1 MQLRLLNVAVDGG
14 DMRVLLW
21 GTGKRV
27 AVAVH
32 GITASGMS
40 WQAVAR
46 HMPPDWTLAAPDL
59 RGRGHSRDL
68 PGPFGLDTHARDVM
82 AVLRHFGGRPV
93 LAGHSMGAYVALLA
107 RDAHPEL
114 VRRLV
119 LVDGGLPL
127 PVPDG
132 TDLDAVLDAT
142 LGPAIARL
150 GKTFPSTEAYVD
162 FWRAH
167 PALAAHWSPDVE
179 AYARYDL
186 TGEPGQLRSRAVED
200 AVRADGRDVLAEK
213 PFVDALQRRRLGQPL
228 QRVHE
233 RLLGQHVA
241 AVGADRVLYRPRPQL
256 ARLAGQVV
264 ARVRLDVGGPV
275 RGQRRMRTPEIHVRL
290 GAGEGLPQPR
300 DRRAQGGVEHRVQVG
315 AVRHR
320 QRQPAVDQ
328 HQPAHQFRVRVAR
341 QQRDIG
347 AHRMPG
353 EDRTPAEMAQHRH
366 HVPGVSVQAERA
378 GQVA

>member
-68 PGPFGLDTHARDVM
+68 PGPFGLDTHARDVV

-200 AVRADGRDVLAEK
+200 AVA
-213 PFVDALQRRRLGQPL
+213 PT
-228 QRVHE
+228 
-233 RLLGQHVA
+233 A
-241 AVGADRVLYRPRPQL
+241 ATCWPRS
-256 ARLAGQVV
+256 RS
-264 ARVRLDVGGPV
+264 
-275 RGQRRMRTPEIHVRL
+275 RTRCS
-290 GAGEGLPQPR
+290 G
-300 DRRAQGGVEHRVQVG
+300 
-315 AVRHR
+315 
-320 QRQPAVDQ
+320 
-328 HQPAHQFRVRVAR
+328 
-341 QQRDIG
+341 
-347 AHRMPG
+347 
-353 EDRTPAEMAQHRH
+353 
-366 HVPGVSVQAERA
+366 
-378 GQVA
+378 

>member
-14 DMRVLLW
+14 DLRVLLW

-32 GITASGMS
+32 GITASAMS

-68 PGPFGLDTHARDVM
+68 PGPYGLDRHARDVT

-93 LAGHSMGAYVALLA
+93 LAGHSMGAYIALLA

-119 LVDGGLPL
+119 LVDGGLPM

-132 TDLDAVLDAT
+132 ADLDATLDAS

-150 GKTFPSTEAYVD
+150 GQTFPSTEAYLD

-167 PALAAHWSPDVE
+167 PALAGHWTPDVE
-179 AYARYDL
+179 AYVRYDL
-186 TGEPGQLRSRAVED
+186 TGEPGQLRSRATED

-213 PFVDALQRRRLGQPL
+213 PFADA
-228 QRVHE
+228 
-233 RLLGQHVA
+233 
-241 AVGADRVLYRPRPQL
+241 L
-256 ARLAGQVV
+256 ARLTKPTPLLTAPAGMFGAPPPLIAPEAVAAWTGRVPALRPQVV
-264 ARVRLDVGGPV
+264 
-275 RGQRRMRTPEIHVRL
+275 PETNHYTIMFAKE
-290 GAGEGLPQPR
+290 GA
-300 DRRAQGGVEHRVQVG
+300 A
-315 AVRHR
+315 AV
-320 QRQPAVDQ
+320 
-328 HQPAHQFRVRVAR
+328 
-341 QQRDIG
+341 
-347 AHRMPG
+347 
-353 EDRTPAEMAQHRH
+353 
-366 HVPGVSVQAERA
+366 SQAIRSA
-378 GQVA
+378 AL

>member
-14 DMRVLLW
+14 DLRVLLW

-46 HMPPDWTLAAPDL
+46 HMPSDWTLAAPDL

-68 PGPFGLDTHARDVM
+68 PGPFGLDRQARDVV

-127 PVPDG
+127 PVADG
-132 TDLDAVLDAT
+132 ADLDAVLDAT

-150 GKTFPSTEAYVD
+150 GQTFAGTEAYLD

-167 PALAAHWSPDVE
+167 PALAGHWNPDVE

-186 TGEPGQLRSRAVED
+186 TGEPGRLRPRAVED

-213 PFVDALQRRRLGQPL
+213 PFTDALQRLSRPTPL
-228 QRVHE
+228 LTATAGMFGAPPPLIPPDVVQTWQERVPA
-233 RLLGQHVA
+233 L
-241 AVGADRVLYRPRPQL
+241 RPQ
-256 ARLAGQVV
+256 
-264 ARVRLDVGGPV
+264 
-275 RGQRRMRTPEIHVRL
+275 
-290 GAGEGLPQPR
+290 
-300 DRRAQGGVEHRVQVG
+300 
-315 AVRHR
+315 AVPDMNHYTIM
-320 QRQPAVDQ
+320 
-328 HQPAHQFRVRVAR
+328 F
-341 QQRDIG
+341 
-347 AHRMPG
+347 
-353 EDRTPAEMAQHRH
+353 
-366 HVPGVSVQAERA
+366 ERA
-378 GQVA
+378 GASAVSQAIRSAAL

>member
-14 DMRVLLW
+14 DLRVLQW

-68 PGPFGLDTHARDVM
+68 PGPYGLERHARDVV

-93 LAGHSMGAYVALLA
+93 LAGHSMGAYIALLA
-107 RDAHPEL
+107 RDSHPEL

-127 PVPDG
+127 PVPEG
-132 TDLDAVLDAT
+132 ADLDALLDTT

-150 GKTFPSTEAYVD
+150 GQTFPSTEAYLD

-167 PALAAHWSPDVE
+167 PALAGHWTPDVE
-179 AYARYDL
+179 AYVRYDL
-186 TGEPGQLRSRAVED
+186 TGEPGQFRSRATED

-213 PFVDALQRRRLGQPL
+213 PFADALARLTKPTPL
-228 QRVHE
+228 LTAPAGMFGAPPPLIAPEV
-233 RLLGQHVA
+233 VA
-241 AVGADRVLYRPRPQL
+241 AWTERVPALRPQL
-256 ARLAGQVV
+256 V
-264 ARVRLDVGGPV
+264 
-275 RGQRRMRTPEIHVRL
+275 PEMNHYTIMFAKE
-290 GAGEGLPQPR
+290 GA
-300 DRRAQGGVEHRVQVG
+300 A
-315 AVRHR
+315 AV
-320 QRQPAVDQ
+320 
-328 HQPAHQFRVRVAR
+328 
-341 QQRDIG
+341 
-347 AHRMPG
+347 
-353 EDRTPAEMAQHRH
+353 
-366 HVPGVSVQAERA
+366 SQAIRSA
-378 GQVA
+378 AL